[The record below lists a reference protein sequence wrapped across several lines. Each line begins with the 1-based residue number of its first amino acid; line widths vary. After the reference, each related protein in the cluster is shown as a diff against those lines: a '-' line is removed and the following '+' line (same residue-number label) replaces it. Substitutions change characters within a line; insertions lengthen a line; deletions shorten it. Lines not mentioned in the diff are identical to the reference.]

1 MNQSDL
7 CEGESQNPKALTS
20 ASHLQ
25 FINLRQDFELLNR
38 SAQLFL
44 YRVEIADQVF
54 QADAQAPEI
63 QVWVDLHPACIGAA
77 LSALSPAC
85 TGLNLE
91 VNFGRKKAS
100 LGKARGG

>member
-1 MNQSDL
+1 MKQSDL
-7 CEGESQNPKALTS
+7 YEGESQNPKALTS

-44 YRVEIADQVF
+44 YCVEIADQVF
-54 QADAQAPEI
+54 QADSETPEI

-85 TGLNLE
+85 TGLNLK
-91 VNFGRKKAS
+91 VNSRS
-100 LGKARGG
+100 